1 MHVLILVVSKDLGA
15 ALIIFAVYLVMLYVA
30 SRQPLYVLVGLIAGS
45 GASVVAYKLFNH
57 VRVRVLVWKNPFTVY
72 NEGGYQVA
80 QSLMA
85 IGTGSWFGMGLFQG
99 AADQIPVAESDFIF
113 SAIAEEMGLIFA
125 LGLILVCVSVYMMFL
140 NIAMQLRDSFYKLVA
155 LGLGTCYIFQTFLTI
170 GGVTKF
176 IPSTGVTLP
185 LVSYG
190 GTSVLRTVCI
200 KRRRGRRH

>member
-1 MHVLILVVSKDLGA
+1 
-15 ALIIFAVYLVMLYVA
+15 MLYVA

-57 VRVRVLVWKNPFTVY
+57 VRVRVLVWKDPFTVY

-113 SAIAEEMGLIFA
+113 R
-125 LGLILVCVSVYMMFL
+125 
-140 NIAMQLRDSFYKLVA
+140 QLRRN
-155 LGLGTCYIFQTFLTI
+155 GTDFCTWSDPGMCQCLYD
-170 GGVTKF
+170 
-176 IPSTGVTLP
+176 
-185 LVSYG
+185 VSEYCDAASG
-190 GTSVLRTVCI
+190 QLL
-200 KRRRGRRH
+200 

>member
-1 MHVLILVVSKDLGA
+1 M
-15 ALIIFAVYLVMLYVA
+15 
-30 SRQPLYVLVGLIAGS
+30 
-45 GASVVAYKLFNH
+45 
-57 VRVRVLVWKNPFTVY
+57 RVLVWKNPFTVY

-155 LGLGTCYIFQTFLTI
+155 LGLGTCYIFQIFLIDRRCDKVHSVYRSDTSA
-170 GGVTKF
+170 GKLRWNLRPQYDHYVCDH
-176 IPSTGVTLP
+176 S
-185 LVSYG
+185 
-190 GTSVLRTVCI
+190 GTVYF

>member
-1 MHVLILVVSKDLGA
+1 MSKDLGA

-30 SRQPLYVLVGLIAGS
+30 SRQPLYVLAGLIAGS

-57 VRVRVLVWKNPFTVY
+57 VRVRVLVWKNPFAVY

-125 LGLILVCVSVYMMFL
+125 LCLILVCVSVYMMF
-140 NIAMQLRDSFYKLVA
+140 
-155 LGLGTCYIFQTFLTI
+155 
-170 GGVTKF
+170 
-176 IPSTGVTLP
+176 
-185 LVSYG
+185 
-190 GTSVLRTVCI
+190 
-200 KRRRGRRH
+200 